1 MRPRPMLAVARKDAL
16 DLILNPGTL
25 AVLLIPMLV
34 ALIFAVLSSALSPG
48 TPRLLI
54 YNPGGSAV
62 EGVLSGGFPNAQIT
76 YTQSAGDVRAAFQG
90 DGSSPYAAGLVVPAD
105 FETSVLAG
113 APAKLDVY
121 FNAQDVSAPEQQLL
135 KRALSD
141 YARNLAQPQTP
152 VTLAAT
158 SINTA
163 DAGSTSISLG
173 PFYALL
179 SVVTSFIVGASLMP
193 NLLIEEKER
202 KTLWMLLVSPATMS
216 DVVAGKLLVG
226 ISYQMVLSLVTL
238 AVQRAFTRQILVIVL
253 FTLVG
258 ACLTVAMGLLVGS
271 VFRSIHV
278 GGPFTGMIA
287 LLFLIPAFFAGP
299 FGRMFDGGLL
309 QQVMRILPT
318 YYLADGLLA
327 ALQDQA
333 TLQQVIADGV
343 VALCTALAFFAAS
356 VWVLRRQTTVAV
368 SA

>member
-1 MRPRPMLAVARKDAL
+1 MRSRPMLAVARKDAL

-34 ALIFAVLSSALSPG
+34 ALIFAVLSAALSPN
-48 TPRLLI
+48 TPGLLI

-62 EGVLSGGFPNAQIT
+62 EQVLSAGFPNAQIT
-76 YTQSAGDVRAAFQG
+76 YAQSAGAVRAAFQE
-90 DGSSPYAAGLVVPAD
+90 DGARPYAAGLVVPAD

-113 APAKLDVY
+113 EPAQLYVY
-121 FNAQDVSAPEQQLL
+121 FNAQDVSAQQQQLL

-141 YARNLAQPQTP
+141 YSRHLAQPQTP
-152 VTLAAT
+152 VTLAAS

-163 DAGSTSISLG
+163 DADSASMPLG

-202 KTLWMLLVSPATMS
+202 KTLWMLLVSPATMT

-226 ISYQMVLSLVTL
+226 LVYQVGLSLVTL
-238 AVQRAFTRQILVIVL
+238 AVQRAFTGQILVIVL
-253 FTLVG
+253 FTLLG

-271 VFRSIHV
+271 VFRSVHV
-278 GGPFTGMIA
+278 GGPFTGLIA
-287 LLFLIPAFFAGP
+287 LFFLIPAFFAGP
-299 FGRMFDGGLL
+299 FGKMFAGSLV
-309 QQVMRILPT
+309 QQVLRLLPT

-333 TLQQVIADGV
+333 TLQQVMADGV
-343 VALCTALAFFAAS
+343 VALCTALAFFAAA
-356 VWVLRRQTTVAV
+356 VWVLRRQTAVAV